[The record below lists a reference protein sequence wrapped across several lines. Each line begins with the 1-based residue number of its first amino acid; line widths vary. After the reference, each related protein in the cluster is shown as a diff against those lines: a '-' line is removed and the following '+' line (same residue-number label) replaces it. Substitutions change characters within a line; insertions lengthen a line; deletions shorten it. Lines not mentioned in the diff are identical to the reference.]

1 MFFEMEKQA
10 DRNKKALLAFALTPT
25 NKKDVPAPIDEF
37 ELTLTDKKFEYM
49 SNEELLTLK
58 GTALIFDIECYVNYF
73 LVAFKSVMNG
83 KVLLFER
90 RDGLEL
96 PYAKLNWILDNCCVI
111 GYYSKSYDMLMLR
124 LALIGH
130 ECKFLKKVS
139 DLLIIEEMRS
149 YELERLYKLGEA
161 SYNHVDLFD
170 VAPLSGSLKLY
181 AGRMHCKRMQDLPYE
196 ADAILTM
203 DETINLAKYC
213 INDLDNTH
221 LLLNEL
227 KPQMKLRFD
236 ISSQYGVDVRS
247 KSDAQIA
254 ESIISAE
261 LFKITGKKAYRP
273 DIPDGKIYFY
283 NMPSWIK
290 YESPVLNEM
299 KQLIAQASFKMNKA
313 GSPEIPEEL
322 EGRKFVINKTTYKI
336 GIGGL
341 HSCEESVSYKSD
353 DEFVLIDRDVVSFY
367 PQIILNQRLY
377 PKHLSKTFLDV
388 YKTIVARRIE
398 AKNSGNKVVADSLK
412 ITINGSFGKFGN
424 KWSILYAPDLM
435 LQVTITGQLAL
446 LMLID
451 KIEYVGIQVVSAN
464 TDGVVIRCP
473 RDRRDELNGV
483 IAQWESETN
492 FKTEETTYQAIFN
505 RDVNSYVAVKED
517 GKIKTKGAYSERGS
531 AGDSCLSRN
540 PENFVCIDA
549 VIAHITKD
557 VPIADTVMACTDLRR
572 FLTVRRVN
580 GGATKSGKYLAKIV
594 RWYFSTEMKG
604 EINYVLSGNK
614 VPNSDGAKPLMELP
628 EELPHDI
635 DYAKYIS
642 KAEEMLIDLGFTL
655 PIKDLSPA
663 ACNKSFLRFL

>member
-1 MFFEMEKQA
+1 MFFEMERQA
-10 DRNKKALLAFALTPT
+10 DRDKKAILAFALTPT
-25 NKKDVPAPIDEF
+25 NKKDIPAPIDPF

-49 SNEELLTLK
+49 SNEELFALK
-58 GTALIFDIECYVNYF
+58 GTALIFDIECYANYF
-73 LVAFKSVMNG
+73 LVAFKSVMNS

-90 RDGLEL
+90 REGLEL
-96 PYAKLNWILDNCCVI
+96 PYAKLNWILDNCCII

-130 ECKFLKKVS
+130 ENKFLKHVS
-139 DLLIIEEMRS
+139 DLLIKPDETGKTMRV
-149 YELERLYKLGEA
+149 YELERKYKLDESA
-161 SYNHVDLFD
+161 YNHVDLFD

-181 AGRMHCKRMQDLPYE
+181 SGRLHCKRMQDLPYQE
-196 ADAILTM
+196 DAVLTM
-203 DETINLAKYC
+203 EETIALAKYC

-221 LLLNEL
+221 LLLLEL
-227 KPQMKLRFD
+227 KPQLQLRFD
-236 ISSQYGVDVRS
+236 ISKQYGVDVRS

-273 DIPDGKIYFY
+273 DIAEGKVYFY
-283 NMPSWIK
+283 HMPSWIK
-290 YESPVLNEM
+290 YESQVLDEVKM
-299 KQLIAQASFKMNKA
+299 LIEHASFKMNSG
-313 GSPEIPEEL
+313 GSPEIPDEL
-322 EGRKFVINKTTYKI
+322 EDFKFVVNKTTYKI

-353 DEFVLIDRDVVSFY
+353 DEFILIDRDVVSFY
-367 PQIILNQRLY
+367 PQIILNQKLY
-377 PKHLSKTFLDV
+377 PRHLSKTFLDV

-398 AKNSGNKVVADSLK
+398 AKNSGDKVVADSLK
-412 ITINGSFGKFGN
+412 ITINGSFGKFGS

-451 KIEYVGIQVVSAN
+451 KIEHVGIQVVSAN

-473 RDRRDELNGV
+473 RNRRDELNAV
-483 IAQWESETN
+483 IAEWESETN
-492 FKTEETTYQAIFN
+492 FRTEETIYQAIFN

-517 GKIKTKGAYSERGS
+517 GKIKTKGAFSERGS

-549 VIAHITKD
+549 VIAYITKGT
-557 VPIADTVMACTDLRR
+557 PIAETVTACTDLRR
-572 FLTVRRVN
+572 FLTVRQVK
-580 GGATKSGKYLAKIV
+580 GGAAKSSVYLAKVV

-614 VPNSDGAKPLMELP
+614 VPNSDGAMPLMELP
-628 EELPHDI
+628 EELPLDI
-635 DYAKYIS
+635 DYAKYVS
-642 KAEEMLIDLGFTL
+642 KAEEMLADLGITY
-655 PIKDLSPA
+655 K
-663 ACNKSFLRFL
+663 